1 MFQEIESI
9 KGFSTTVNALEL
21 KQWATLMQWM
31 LFLEHNCQFFV
42 NGTAPKTVLVAI
54 KTCEGSH
61 DSYQHEG
68 LLALPVGVLEVGHLQ
83 TLIL

>member
-9 KGFSTTVNALEL
+9 KGFSTTATASEL
-21 KQWATLMQWM
+21 KQWPILLQWM

-42 NGTAPKTVLVAI
+42 NGTAPKTVLAI